1 LNRRLERGYR
11 LVVDEGVPH
20 DLEALEKARL
30 AKTGALSTSPRFLFV
45 HRAKKRF
52 AWVEARGVELLHAQG
67 PAADEATTQ
76 PTTKPCASEAAA
88 LRERDALVAT
98 LMAKGYELDTF
109 GAKDAPKKRATKP
122 LAVNDEIERAVA
134 EDPYDDGAWAVLE
147 DWILQQDDPRA
158 ELVRLAKANQPGV
171 ERQVLAAALP
181 QLLGPK
187 HAAVSRVIG
196 LIQWR
201 AGYIVECYYTKQGRG
216 ADAAAER
223 FYEAP
228 AARLIRKLD
237 FELEPLAR
245 LATHLALIAK
255 APCRHALRHVEVLWS
270 PDRQH
275 TSLDTNALAAITKL
289 TSLKIRS
296 PTSVLQGSA
305 TLATLRDLTVA
316 VATRDTLASWCAQ
329 TFPALQRL
337 VLRFEDRSP
346 ARLVDELAPLLDGK
360 MTPALERLHVI
371 VKSRETT
378 DALTAAT
385 NDCALRPRLREL
397 IISPWD

>member
-1 LNRRLERGYR
+1 MPL
-11 LVVDEGVPH
+11 
-20 DLEALEKARL
+20 
-30 AKTGALSTSPRFLFV
+30 
-45 HRAKKRF
+45 
-52 AWVEARGVELLHAQG
+52 
-67 PAADEATTQ
+67 
-76 PTTKPCASEAAA
+76 
-88 LRERDALVAT
+88 
-98 LMAKGYELDTF
+98 YELEEGT
-109 GAKDAPKKRATKP
+109 
-122 LAVNDEIERAVA
+122 
-134 EDPYDDGAWAVLE
+134 
-147 DWILQQDDPRA
+147 
-158 ELVRLAKANQPGV
+158 
-171 ERQVLAAALP
+171 
-181 QLLGPK
+181 
-187 HAAVSRVIG
+187 SR
-196 LIQWR
+196 
-201 AGYIVECYYTKQGRG
+201 K
-216 ADAAAER
+216 
-223 FYEAP
+223 FY
-228 AARLIRKLD
+228 
-237 FELEPLAR
+237 
-245 LATHLALIAK
+245 LALIAK

-346 ARLVDELAPLLDGK
+346 AGLVDELAPLLDGK